1 MYKGFSFALSLTFA
15 AISLCA
21 CVQLSPTSN
30 QKLVEQYLIGRPLEV
45 ATAYFGK
52 PDSVKKIGEVTR
64 VGWANMSNYT
74 TQHYIPGTPY
84 TVSYWN
90 PYTMRFEYK
99 TEYTEP
105 RAYTV
110 NHHSSSLTLTEFRK
124 GKMEGI
130 SWKRY
135 DSDGMADTYTDT
147 NVFASQPAMM
157 ALIKAPTVNLKFFK
171 RYEKSNAQVFTQPE
185 SYELAALQAAKYDR
199 VDVLEYLITEKKIN
213 LDAVHDTWAHGE
225 GYDYVLTQASV
236 REIIRDRNNKKVIE
250 MLQKHGIT
258 L

>member
-1 MYKGFSFALSLTFA
+1 MNKGLSFALALVFA
-15 AISLCA
+15 ALSLCSCA
-21 CVQLSPTSN
+21 QLSPTSN
-30 QKLVEQYLIGRPLEV
+30 QNLVEQYLIGRSLEV

-52 PDSVKKIGEVTR
+52 PDSVKDVGEVTR
-64 VGWANMSNYT
+64 VGWVSIKDYT
-74 TQHYIPGTPY
+74 TQHYIPGMPY
-84 TVSYWN
+84 TTSYWN
-90 PYTMRFEYK
+90 PYTMQFEYK
-99 TEYTEP
+99 TQYTEP
-105 RAYTV
+105 QSYTV
-110 NHHSSSLTLTEFRK
+110 RHQSSSLAITEFRK

-171 RYEKSNAQVFTQPE
+171 RYEKSNSQVFTQPD

-199 VDVLEYLITEKKIN
+199 ADVLEYLIVEKKIN
-213 LDAVHDTWAHGE
+213 LDAVHDTWAHGD
-225 GYDYVLTQASV
+225 GYDYVLAQASV

-250 MLQKHGIT
+250 MLQKNGIT